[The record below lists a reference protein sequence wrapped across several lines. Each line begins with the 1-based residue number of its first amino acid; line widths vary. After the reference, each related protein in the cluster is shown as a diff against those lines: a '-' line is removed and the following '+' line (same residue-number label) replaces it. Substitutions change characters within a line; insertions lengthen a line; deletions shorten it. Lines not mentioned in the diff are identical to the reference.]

1 VRPATGRSWHQ
12 VTLAR
17 PPRADLRFLVR
28 IICSLLLLVASGCS
42 VWQRV
47 ASWSG
52 RGNQQL
58 ETFPIA
64 HWGWRVQWATSNES
78 PPGGTFKVT
87 AHSGDSG
94 RQIAEIAADVRGVDH
109 DTTYVTDLP
118 RSYYLVVESSN
129 VDWSI
134 IVEEGVPK

>member
-1 VRPATGRSWHQ
+1 LLAAAGCRTEPPPP
-12 VTLAR
+12 AR
-17 PPRADLRFLVR
+17 PVAVGDSDWRR
-28 IICSLLLLVASGCS
+28 I
-42 VWQRV
+42 

-78 PPGGTFKVT
+78 PPGGTFRVT

-94 RQIAEIAADVRGVDH
+94 RDIAEIANVRGVDR

-118 RSYYLVVESSN
+118 RSYYLVVQSAN
-129 VDWSI
+129 VDWSLV
-134 IVEEGVPK
+134 VEEGVPR